1 MRTRQQAG
9 FTLSFSGLF
18 SSHLCPIPP
27 QNTRFG
33 PDFAFGLPGL
43 LMLIATVVFW
53 LGRKKFVHIPPS
65 GVGFVRE
72 FFSGEGLSAIGRL
85 FVVYLFVA
93 VFWSLWDQ
101 SSGGEWT
108 LQARD
113 LDLNFLELRLL
124 PEQVQV
130 ANPLLI
136 LLLVPSFNY
145 VIYPLIDRV
154 LALTPL

>member
-1 MRTRQQAG
+1 M
-9 FTLSFSGLF
+9 
-18 SSHLCPIPP
+18 
-27 QNTRFG
+27 
-33 PDFAFGLPGL
+33 
-43 LMLIATVVFW
+43 
-53 LGRKKFVHIPPS
+53 
-65 GVGFVRE
+65 
-72 FFSGEGLSAIGRL
+72 GRL

-113 LDLNFLELRLL
+113 LDLNFLGLKLL

-136 LLLVPSFNY
+136 LALVPLFNY
-145 VIYPLIDRV
+145 VIYPTVNRIFE
-154 LALTPL
+154 LTPLRKIGIGLFMISASFVMIWSIQTRIDAGA